1 MASEESDEK
10 RVTIVIDK
18 NLDYKF
24 RKMASQKFRF
34 EPKWYSK
41 AMEEAVNLWIDQLI
55 YGLIRILMRILNSFL
70 SFALGFVFLNFE

>member
-1 MASEESDEK
+1 MTSKESDEK
-10 RVTIVIDK
+10 RDTIVIDK

-41 AMEEAVNLWIDQLI
+41 AMEEAVHLWIEDNI
-55 YGLIRILMRILNSFL
+55 DED
-70 SFALGFVFLNFE
+70 FE

>member
-1 MASEESDEK
+1 MSLKISKKFISCDYMTSKESDEK

-41 AMEEAVNLWIDQLI
+41 AMEEAVNLWIDDNI
-55 YGLIRILMRILNSFL
+55 DED
-70 SFALGFVFLNFE
+70 FE